1 MAEMYLHSMWITVC
15 GDRFDNNAARVVCR
29 ELGFPNSKRLVNG
42 AFGSKYYTNSVIKLN
57 CTGSEVTIKDCQYE
71 EGTCPNRAYNYASV
85 LCAKERIDEQGDFI
99 ILWMSCG

>member
-1 MAEMYLHSMWITVC
+1 MNYITTIHSSIFVTLT
-15 GDRFDNNAARVVCR
+15 F
-29 ELGFPNSKRLVNG
+29 NSKRLVNG

-99 ILWMSCG
+99 IL

>member
-1 MAEMYLHSMWITVC
+1 MWITVC

-71 EGTCPNRAYNYASV
+71 EGTY
-85 LCAKERIDEQGDFI
+85 
-99 ILWMSCG
+99 